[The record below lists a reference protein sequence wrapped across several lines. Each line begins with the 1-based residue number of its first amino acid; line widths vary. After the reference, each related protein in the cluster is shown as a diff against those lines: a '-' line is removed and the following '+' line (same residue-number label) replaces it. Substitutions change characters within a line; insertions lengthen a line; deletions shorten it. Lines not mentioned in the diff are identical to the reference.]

1 MYLDT
6 KTYAQEKLKDME
18 AYDAFVGELNADVVS
33 RVYEDLKGI
42 TNATYMANIVAAD
55 QWWTKKYFIYMKDA
69 PMTSANI
76 NSIQFDTTVVSC
88 NVDYVCKFLFSIVL
102 CL

>member
-1 MYLDT
+1 
-6 KTYAQEKLKDME
+6 ME

-33 RVYEDLKGI
+33 KVYEDLKGI

-55 QWWTKKYFIYMKDA
+55 QWWTKKYFRYMKDV

-76 NSIQFDTTVVSC
+76 NSIQFDTTVVSFTFEC
-88 NVDYVCKFLFSIVL
+88 MNCYT
-102 CL
+102 

>member
-1 MYLDT
+1 
-6 KTYAQEKLKDME
+6 ME

-33 RVYEDLKGI
+33 KVYEDLKGI

-55 QWWTKKYFIYMKDA
+55 QWWTKKYFRYMKDA

-76 NSIQFDTTVVSC
+76 NSIQFDTTVVS
-88 NVDYVCKFLFSIVL
+88 FSFE
-102 CL
+102 CMNCYT